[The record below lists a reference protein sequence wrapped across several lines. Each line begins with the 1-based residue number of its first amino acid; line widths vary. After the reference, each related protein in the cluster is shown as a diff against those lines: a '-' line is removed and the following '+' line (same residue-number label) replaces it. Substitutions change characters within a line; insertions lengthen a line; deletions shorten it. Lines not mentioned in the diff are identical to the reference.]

1 MNKKIKRIKEK
12 CHDFV
17 IYCDTDSVAGN
28 SIVMTDK
35 FGKKSLNELFEILV
49 NDNNNEYISDITGR
63 EFVFPYQLKLPFYS
77 NEDKRIQ
84 YGEVDYIEKHRVKK
98 ELFEITTESGK
109 KIVVTDDH
117 SIMVDRDDKLVE
129 IKANELKKDDT
140 LICMLGECDL
150 TYIKEKIKTIK
161 SLGVCDEI
169 MYDVGMVDTP
179 NTFFANDILVHNSI
193 FCSALPLIQQKYKD
207 VDIDDDKQMTPKI
220 LEVTKEVQQY
230 VNDFYDI
237 MAKKMFNIENH
248 RFDIKQEVVAKT
260 SMWLA
265 KKRYCQFIINNGGV
279 EVDELEVKGL
289 DVVRTSF
296 PIKFKI
302 FMQEFIQ
309 DILRKQPKERVI
321 EKLCEFKKNFNS
333 YPIIEIAKNTSVK
346 FLSADNKHDYNPK
359 DRTPFNF
366 VKGTPAQVKAALY
379 YNDFL
384 KKFELNT
391 TVEPILHGQKIKWVY
406 LKQNEYG
413 IECMALKADDTDPE
427 EILDFINQYI
437 DRNAMFEQE
446 LKGKLKDFYDV
457 LGWDFPSD
465 SFGSSSKFFNFS

>member
-17 IYCDTDSVAGN
+17 IYCDTD
-28 SIVMTDK
+28 
-35 FGKKSLNELFEILV
+35 
-49 NDNNNEYISDITGR
+49 
-63 EFVFPYQLKLPFYS
+63 
-77 NEDKRIQ
+77 
-84 YGEVDYIEKHRVKK
+84 
-98 ELFEITTESGK
+98 
-109 KIVVTDDH
+109 
-117 SIMVDRDDKLVE
+117 
-129 IKANELKKDDT
+129 
-140 LICMLGECDL
+140 
-150 TYIKEKIKTIK
+150 
-161 SLGVCDEI
+161 
-169 MYDVGMVDTP
+169 
-179 NTFFANDILVHNSI
+179 SI